1 MCITRGFIERK
12 NKMITKINENTIKIF
27 GRIDSNNAKQ
37 FEDELLAAAGAGDIT
52 LDAGELEY
60 ISSAG
65 LRVLLKLK
73 KSRGNVSVINVTP
86 EIYDIFSVTGF
97 DNILDVKKAL
107 RSLSVEGMELIGRGA
122 TGSVY
127 RMDEETIIK
136 VFKPYFRLEMIE
148 RENAKAKD
156 AFIFG
161 VPTAISYD
169 TVKVGD
175 SYGVVYELLNAR
187 ELASV
192 MKKDKAHIEEHT
204 KRFAI
209 KMREM
214 HSIEVDERFE
224 STKIPTLKRIDALAG
239 QCSDEVA
246 KVLRAIIENV
256 PDRNTFI
263 HGDAHIGNVMLQ
275 NDEYMFIDLSG
286 AAKGHPIFDM
296 VTMFFAFKMGQST
309 DEKTRNE
316 SDLMR
321 GFTTEDLCRIW
332 DTYIKTYLDTDDE
345 KLIKKAEEQLMAVT
359 CARML
364 PAALAIPGL
373 FEQRVIDLFKEIAA
387 EYCDKDIEP
396 ICF

>member
-1 MCITRGFIERK
+1 MKEKR
-12 NKMITKINENTIKIF
+12 NDMIAKTGENTIKIF

-37 FEDELLAAAGAGDIT
+37 FEEELLAAAESGDVT
-52 LDAGELEY
+52 LDAAELEY

-73 KSRGNVSVINVTP
+73 KSRGSVAVVDVSP

-97 DNILDVKKAL
+97 NNILDVKKAM

-127 RMDEETIIK
+127 RVDRETIIK
-136 VFKPYFRLEMIE
+136 VFRPIMRLEMIE
-148 RENAKAKD
+148 RENEKAKK
-156 AFIFG
+156 AFLFG

-175 SYGVVYELLNAR
+175 SYGVVYELLDAQ
-187 ELASV
+187 ELAGV
-192 MKKDKAHIEEHT
+192 MKKDKANLEAHT
-204 KRFAI
+204 KKFAL

-214 HSIEVDERFE
+214 HSIEVDDRFE
-224 STKIPTLKRIDALAG
+224 STKIPTLDRINQIGGKFCTA
-239 QCSDEVA
+239 DEAA
-246 KVLRAIIENV
+246 KLRAIIDNI

-275 NDEYMFIDLSG
+275 NGEYMFTDLAG

-296 VTMFFAFKMGQST
+296 VTMFFAFKMGQDTDEETREST
-309 DEKTRNE
+309 D
-316 SDLMR
+316 LLR
-321 GFTTEDLCRIW
+321 GFTTEDMQRIW
-332 DTYIKTYLDTDDE
+332 DTYIRTYLDTDDE
-345 KLIKKAEEQLMAVT
+345 EFIKKAEEQIMAVT

-364 PAALAIPGL
+364 PAGLTIPGL
-373 FEQRVIDLFKEIAA
+373 FKQETVELFKNTAVA
-387 EYCDKDIEP
+387 YYDSGIEP